1 MRAVGRRMG
10 PDTEHLRIDKAFSPI
25 RCGAA
30 GRAALLFLI
39 CFVTSF
45 PATGR
50 AQEKDVV
57 LPESG
62 IHYPGGFDPNTVG
75 EVRGTVY
82 EISRP
87 SSGPV
92 QFRLDTGRE
101 SYTVLTSPGWY
112 WNDLSASITDKA
124 EVVVQGSKSMGKDGR
139 LYIVAQEVRNVSN
152 GQSLAF
158 RDEDG
163 SPLWKGGGRGPG
175 GPRGGTGS
183 SPGGMGGMR
192 GGPGGMGRGGRR

>member
-1 MRAVGRRMG
+1 MG
-10 PDTEHLRIDKAFSPI
+10 AGTERLRIDKAFSPI
-25 RCGAA
+25 QCGAA
-30 GRAALLFLI
+30 CKAVLLFLI
-39 CFVTSF
+39 CFITTF
-45 PATGR
+45 PAPGR

-75 EVRGTVY
+75 EVRGIAY
-82 EISRP
+82 EFSRP
-87 SSGPV
+87 SGGPV

-101 SYTVLTSPGWY
+101 TYTVLTSPGWY
-112 WNDLSASITDKA
+112 WNDLDANIADKT
-124 EVVVQGSKSMGKDGR
+124 EVLVQGSKSMGKDGR
-139 LYIVAQEVRNVSN
+139 LYIVAQEMRNVST
-152 GQSLAF
+152 GQALAF

-175 GPRGGTGS
+175 GQRGGTGS

>member
-1 MRAVGRRMG
+1 MG
-10 PDTEHLRIDKAFSPI
+10 LDTEHLRIDRSFSPI

-30 GRAALLFLI
+30 CRAVLLFLI
-39 CFVTSF
+39 CIITSF
-45 PATGR
+45 PAPGR
-50 AQEKDVV
+50 AQETDVA
-57 LPESG
+57 LPQSG

-75 EVRGTVY
+75 EVRGTAY
-82 EISRP
+82 EFSRP
-87 SSGPV
+87 PSGPV

-101 SYTVLTSPGWY
+101 TYTVLTSPGWY
-112 WNDLSASITDKA
+112 WNDLGATITDKT
-124 EVVVQGSKSMGKDGR
+124 EVLVQGSKSMGKDGR

-175 GPRGGTGS
+175 GTRGGTGS

>member
-1 MRAVGRRMG
+1 MG
-10 PDTEHLRIDKAFSPI
+10 LDTEHLRIDRSFSPI

-30 GRAALLFLI
+30 CRAVLLFLI
-39 CFVTSF
+39 CIITSF
-45 PATGR
+45 PAPGR
-50 AQEKDVV
+50 AQETDVA
-57 LPESG
+57 LPQSG

-75 EVRGTVY
+75 EVRGTAY
-82 EISRP
+82 EFSRP
-87 SSGPV
+87 PSGPV

-101 SYTVLTSPGWY
+101 TYTVLTSPGWY
-112 WNDLSASITDKA
+112 WNDLGATITDKT
-124 EVVVQGSKSMGKDGR
+124 EVLVQGSKSMGKDGR

-175 GPRGGTGS
+175 GARGGTGS

>member
-1 MRAVGRRMG
+1 MRAVGQRMG
-10 PDTEHLRIDKAFSPI
+10 LDTEHLRIDKAFSPI

-30 GRAALLFLI
+30 CRAVLLLFI
-39 CFVTSF
+39 CILTSF
-45 PATGR
+45 PGPGR
-50 AQEKDVV
+50 AQERDVA

-75 EVRGTVY
+75 EVQGTAY
-82 EISRP
+82 EFSRP

-101 SYTVLTSPGWY
+101 TYTVLTSPGWY
-112 WNDLSASITDKA
+112 WNDLGASITDKT

-139 LYIVAQEVRNVSN
+139 LYIVAQEVRTVSN

-163 SPLWKGGGRGPG
+163 FPLWKGGGRGPG